1 LGLCTPPT
9 VSLRFALA
17 WGNKTEKEPYIVI
30 GNGAI
35 NLYYKAMF
43 FFHK

>member
-1 LGLCTPPT
+1 M
-9 VSLRFALA
+9 
-17 WGNKTEKEPYIVI
+17 GNKTEKEPLIVI

-35 NLYYKAMF
+35 KVYYKAMF